1 MAEISREI
9 GLDAALARL
18 GIQLGDDNKVTD
30 HADATFVNGEK
41 GYAENVEHKL
51 A

>member
-1 MAEISREI
+1 MAEIGREI

-18 GIQLGDDNKVTD
+18 GNQLGDANKVTD
-30 HADATFVNGEK
+30 QAYPTFVNGEK
-41 GYAENVEHKL
+41 GHAENVEHKL